1 MNEHTRLAIASGIF
15 AGTALAAIAVGWF
28 VNASAAPAKPAYVPP
43 VFDQRR
49 FNESVTAAEQSRRLQ
64 QMTPCTVACPPP
76 TPEQREM
83 WKRERAAYERRFK
96 EHEETLKRLKA
107 RPLDPTGNR
116 VAPRPRWE
124 WKQT

>member
-1 MNEHTRLAIASGIF
+1 MNEHTRLAIASGLF
-15 AGTALAAIAVGWF
+15 AGTALAAVAGGWLLAAIAT
-28 VNASAAPAKPAYVPP
+28 PAKPAAVSPP
-43 VFDQRR
+43 FDHRR

-64 QMTPCTVACPPP
+64 NMRPCCAPGETMP
-76 TPEQREM
+76 TPE
-83 WKRERAAYERRFK
+83 ERAAAALRMQQWKRQHDED
-96 EHEETLKRLKA
+96 LKRLKA